1 MNFIILRWERDQISW
16 RSLYL
21 GSGHKY
27 LDSRGYPPT
36 KFHIRISL
44 CTICFLNYLY
54 LCKFGGKYP
63 RLRGCWRT
71 PICWSAWNGSMCG
84 ETIQLYQHHLTLHQI
99 IVTPSENWSRTYH
112 REGIMVVSLREMSHK
127 FAILSRYEGE
137 ENSTPSYEWLYAG
150 FHTLF

>member
-44 CTICFLNYLY
+44 CTMLPKLLVLMQIRRKVSPLAGVF
-54 LCKFGGKYP
+54 
-63 RLRGCWRT
+63 WRT